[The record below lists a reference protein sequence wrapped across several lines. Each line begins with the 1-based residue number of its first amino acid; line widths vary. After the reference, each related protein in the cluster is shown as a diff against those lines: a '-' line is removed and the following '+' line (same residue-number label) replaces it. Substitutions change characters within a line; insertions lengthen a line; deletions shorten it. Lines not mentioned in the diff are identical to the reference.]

1 MGRTEDEAETPVFWP
16 PDCEELTLLK
26 RSWHWERLSAG
37 REGANRG
44 CDGWMASPTQWTWL
58 WVNSG
63 IWWWTGRPGVLQFM
77 GSQRVRHDW
86 ATELN
91 WTKLLISAVLSW
103 PWRLGMRLGRAG
115 CTPSLALEGDVIW
128 LATMSRQCCFISN
141 HPGLGKPFKMTPPTQ
156 WIWPLDF
163 LLESFKVWG
172 YTITCRARLLTI
184 THICKAE
191 EKCFCN
197 R

>member
-1 MGRTEDEAETPVFWP
+1 
-16 PDCEELTLLK
+16 
-26 RSWHWERLSAG
+26 
-37 REGANRG
+37 
-44 CDGWMASPTQWTWL
+44 MASPTQCTWV

-63 IWWWTGRPGVLQFM
+63 IWWWTGRPGVLQFI

-115 CTPSLALEGDVIW
+115 CTPSLALEEDVMW
-128 LATMSRQCCFISN
+128 LAAMSPQCCFISN
-141 HPGLGKPFKMTPPTQ
+141 HPGLGKPFKMTPPIQ
-156 WIWPLDF
+156 WIWALDF
-163 LLESFKVWG
+163 LFGKFQSLGLHHHMHGK
-172 YTITCRARLLTI
+172 TATI

-191 EKCFCN
+191 EKSFCN